1 MLLRLLGALESSGR
15 LKLLGKTQVVGPT
28 CRVYSHVVGV
38 GEACISQVLGR
49 VHAAGAT
56 V

>member
-1 MLLRLLGALESSGR
+1 MPLRLLGALEESGR
-15 LKLLGKTQVVGPT
+15 LNFLVKPKLLDPPVE
-28 CRVYSHVVGV
+28 YSHVAGV
-38 GEACISQVLGR
+38 GEACMSEFLGR